1 MMQAGDCFMC
11 EYMFHCDD
19 CGKEFTQ
26 TLHMVDREKETK
38 VTCPNCGSQRVG
50 QLVTTFSALT
60 DKKS

>member
-1 MMQAGDCFMC
+1 MC